1 MKIQAISKSAE
12 YQNFK
17 KEKMNIEFKRRE
29 GILKMRKCLF
39 EMLNTDPILEY
50 EKYQKLI
57 KQYHEFSDIHDTAV
71 LSVWS

>member
-1 MKIQAISKSAE
+1 MKIQAITKSVD

-29 GILKMRKCLF
+29 AILGMRKCLF
-39 EMLNTDPILEY
+39 EMLNTDIVLEY

-57 KQYHEFSDIHDTAV
+57 KQYHELSNIHDTAV